1 MNVQLELSMTEAV
14 QILAKHM
21 GAENVQ
27 SWSFSANG
35 GEPVIR
41 MCAFDAPPAFAEH
54 DPYSDVMGWCARN
67 LAADNELRRCSRPDF
82 ASAMWAGV
90 RKAELLRQAMDDKRR
105 ERDDRLRAAEAR
117 LKPLGPFAAGHILA
131 AIREVAR

>member
-1 MNVQLELSMTEAV
+1 MRIVRKFTLHEVMDILAQHMGGGDLRRYKVNLSMGTVDVVEV
-14 QILAKHM
+14 
-21 GAENVQ
+21 EC
-27 SWSFSANG
+27 
-35 GEPVIR
+35 ETYP
-41 MCAFDAPPAFAEH
+41 EH

-67 LAADNELRRCSRPDF
+67 LAADNELRRCSRPNF
-82 ASAMWAGV
+82 AAAMWAGV